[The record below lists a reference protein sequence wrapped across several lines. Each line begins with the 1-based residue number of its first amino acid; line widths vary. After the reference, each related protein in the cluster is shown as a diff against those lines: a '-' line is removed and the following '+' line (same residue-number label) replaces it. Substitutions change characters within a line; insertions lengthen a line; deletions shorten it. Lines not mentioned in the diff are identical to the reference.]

1 FLSISIAIII
11 GLLIGYIDDVGSA
24 FSLSRTFA
32 FFPFFLTGY
41 FLTKKH
47 FVFLKKPTMRII
59 KLSIV
64 IIMFVL
70 IYTLPDFISGWLLAS
85 NSYSHL
91 VLSNAGVLVWLLVYF
106 ISSLMVM
113 CFFCRLHSER
123 L

>member
-1 FLSISIAIII
+1 MTYLIRNGLFCFYLACFFGFYYFFYLYIYLIFFVYFLLSLFFCLLLLILFKKIPAFLSISIAIII

-59 KLSIV
+59 TLSI
-64 IIMFVL
+64 
-70 IYTLPDFISGWLLAS
+70 
-85 NSYSHL
+85 
-91 VLSNAGVLVWLLVYF
+91 
-106 ISSLMVM
+106 
-113 CFFCRLHSER
+113 
-123 L
+123 

>member
-1 FLSISIAIII
+1 SIAIII

-59 KLSIV
+59 TLSIF

-70 IYTLPDFISGWLLAS
+70 IYTLPDFNSGCLLAS
-85 NSYSHL
+85 ISNNHL
-91 VLSNAGVLVWLLVYF
+91 VLLNSSVLACLF
-106 ISSLMVM
+106 
-113 CFFCRLHSER
+113 
-123 L
+123 